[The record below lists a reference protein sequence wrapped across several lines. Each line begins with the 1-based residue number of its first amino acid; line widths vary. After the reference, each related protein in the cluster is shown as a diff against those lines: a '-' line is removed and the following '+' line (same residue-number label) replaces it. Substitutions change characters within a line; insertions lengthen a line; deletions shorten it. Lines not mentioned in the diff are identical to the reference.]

1 MKLKPQGSILPYSVG
16 FGLSIIF
23 TLAAFWAVQIHLD
36 SHHTFPTDTVLIAI
50 ITSLAVVQLVVQL
63 VFFLHMGSE
72 KRPRWNLAA
81 FVFMLLVLVILV
93 FGSLWIMNNL
103 NYHMTP
109 SQTNDYIIQ
118 DEGIHK

>member
-1 MKLKPQGSILPYSVG
+1 MKLKPQGSILSYSAG

-36 SHHTFPTDTVLIAI
+36 SHHTFPSDTLLIAI
-50 ITSLAVVQLVVQL
+50 IMGLAVVQLVIQL

-72 KRPRWNLAA
+72 KRPRWDLAA
-81 FVFMLLVLVILV
+81 FLFMLLVIVIVV
-93 FGSLWIMNNL
+93 FGSLWIMKNL
-103 NYHMTP
+103 DYHMTP
-109 SQTNDYIIQ
+109 SQTNDSIIH